1 MLVDGKGEAGML
13 VDGKGE
19 AGMLVDG
26 DGDSD
31 TAGGALAWPQPPVSR
46 IRVRPATTAR
56 IIGARRRR
64 LAL

>member
-1 MLVDGKGEAGML
+1 ML

-26 DGDSD
+26 DGDAD
-31 TAGGALAWPQPPVSR
+31 TAGGALAWPHPAVSR

-56 IIGARRRR
+56 IIGARRR
-64 LAL
+64 